1 MRVSMKA
8 ILIDDE
14 KLALDFLEHQTK
26 QFTDLKVM
34 AKFRNPWEAAKYIDG
49 NRVDIVFLDIHL
61 PEINGIELAEK
72 LVEKNPGIHIVFV
85 TGHDEYAIQAFE
97 INALDYVL
105 KPVSVERLANTLDR
119 IREKIPAHNKKNVR
133 KSQLKIELFQRFA
146 IISQDNK
153 LINPNWRTTKVEQ
166 LFFYLLHRRD
176 QVVEKTELIELLWP
190 DLDYKRAFSQLYTSI
205 YHIRKSIEQ
214 YDHHIQLSNT
224 SIGYMLTLEDV
235 ALDIEQFEEIVRKD
249 EVISQDNITDFE
261 YAISL
266 YKGDYLQG
274 YDYFWI
280 GSERQRLEQLWLR
293 TASKMLDW
301 YFKQEK
307 FDQVIGLAIEVKQ
320 RFPFEEEAY
329 FYLMKAHAKRNQTS
343 NVEQIFHEL
352 TEVLMHELQ
361 EKPMPLILKW
371 YEKWKQVNEQ
381 SVLY

>member
-1 MRVSMKA
+1 MTSS
-8 ILIDDE
+8 
-14 KLALDFLEHQTK
+14 
-26 QFTDLKVM
+26 LKM
-34 AKFRNPWEAAKYIDG
+34 
-49 NRVDIVFLDIHL
+49 
-61 PEINGIELAEK
+61 
-72 LVEKNPGIHIVFV
+72 
-85 TGHDEYAIQAFE
+85 
-97 INALDYVL
+97 
-105 KPVSVERLANTLDR
+105 
-119 IREKIPAHNKKNVR
+119 
-133 KSQLKIELFQRFA
+133 ELFQRFA

-190 DLDYKRAFSQLYTSI
+190 DLDFKRAFSQLYTSI

-249 EVISQDNITDFE
+249 EAISQVNINDFE

-266 YKGDYLQG
+266 YKGDFLQG

-280 GSERQRLEQLWLR
+280 ESERQRLEQLWLR
-293 TASKMLDW
+293 TATKMLDW

-307 FDQVIGLAIEVKQ
+307 FDQAIGLAIEVKQ

-329 FYLMKAHAKRNQTS
+329 LYLMKAYAKRNQTS
-343 NVEQIFHEL
+343 NVEQVYHEL
-352 TEVLMHELQ
+352 TNVLMQELQ
-361 EKPMPLILKW
+361 EKPMPFIIKW
-371 YEKWKQVNEQ
+371 YEKWKQTNQ
-381 SVLY
+381 QRTL